1 MVTSRA
7 TSYTT
12 VAPTTVVFTSPEII
26 TEPPSTATPKV
37 TSTTAKL
44 LNEVIETIQNPDEKI
59 SENRILLMASLILAD
74 KNITNNIDKNETNF
88 NLISSKEVLVWLE
101 RINLKINK
109 VASLLDES

>member
-1 MVTSRA
+1 MS
-7 TSYTT
+7 
-12 VAPTTVVFTSPEII
+12 EQNIL
-26 TEPPSTATPKV
+26 KV
-37 TSTTAKL
+37 NIQGKNYPISCQKGEEERVIKSAKL
-44 LNEVIETIQNPDEKI
+44 LNEVIETIPNPDKKI

-74 KNITNNIDKNETNF
+74 KNIINNIAKNETNF

>member
-1 MVTSRA
+1 
-7 TSYTT
+7 
-12 VAPTTVVFTSPEII
+12 
-26 TEPPSTATPKV
+26 
-37 TSTTAKL
+37 
-44 LNEVIETIQNPDEKI
+44 
-59 SENRILLMASLILAD
+59 MASLILAD

>member
-1 MVTSRA
+1 MS
-7 TSYTT
+7 
-12 VAPTTVVFTSPEII
+12 EQNIL
-26 TEPPSTATPKV
+26 KV
-37 TSTTAKL
+37 NIQGKNYPISCQKGEEERVIKSAKL

>member
-1 MVTSRA
+1 MA
-7 TSYTT
+7 
-12 VAPTTVVFTSPEII
+12 EQNIL
-26 TEPPSTATPKV
+26 KV
-37 TSTTAKL
+37 NIQGKNYPISCQKGEEERVIKSAKL